1 MEKALQKRVAEKKHP
16 KRNNGDSEPDIVE
29 REAVGKKP
37 LSQGTILACL

>member
-16 KRNNGDSEPDIVE
+16 KRNNGDSDPDIVE

-37 LSQGTILACL
+37 